1 LRRPCES
8 DVATEK
14 LSVSNSVFLST
25 PYGPPKYPFQQPL
38 EGLRPTLKI
47 LRNESPLNSIEANR
61 RSFLRRA
68 GAISLGLVSGI
79 FTRALAGT
87 TDAGKAIAPS
97 PAETPKADAAVT
109 PSTDRANLAFSLRQK
124 AAEND
129 RVLPVT
135 RPIVVEKNSEETSL
149 PALAGS
155 YSKCLPHDDLGQVN
169 KLAYQTYLS
178 ALASGKPQDFEKIPM
193 GGYFTLSNPMAAYSY
208 NLDACDSSQIPI
220 ASPPAFSSAEIAA
233 EMAELYWMA
242 LLRDVP
248 FFSYGSSEEIAKA
261 GTDLGKHLSGYADR
275 KESNGVVSPSRIFRD
290 GTAKGSLPGP
300 YISQFLWLEVPYGA
314 SKIPQ
319 KYRFPASGED
329 FLTDYSAWLRNQRG
343 FFPDDAIHLDAV
355 PRYIRTGR
363 DLIEYVH
370 RDFSYQAFLNAAL
383 IALGAAYAKHEPRA
397 PFSRENPYVD
407 SLTQTGFST
416 FGGPN
421 VLELIPRAASIAL
434 RASWYQKWLV
444 FRRLRP
450 QEFGGRVQNH
460 LAKKARYPIHE
471 DMFASEVLEKTRG
484 LHKSWLLPQAY
495 PEGTPTHPAFPAGHA
510 VLAGAG
516 ATIIKAFFDESYQLP
531 NPVQPSE
538 DGLSLKPYQGAE
550 KLTLG
555 NEIDK
560 LAANIGL
567 GRCFA
572 GIHWRS
578 DSREGLRVGEASAIS
593 LLKNL
598 KNTTREGMDRQF
610 KFTSFEGNQI
620 SI

>member
-1 LRRPCES
+1 L
-8 DVATEK
+8 
-14 LSVSNSVFLST
+14 
-25 PYGPPKYPFQQPL
+25 Q
-38 EGLRPTLKI
+38 
-47 LRNESPLNSIEANR
+47 NESPVNLIKANR

-68 GAISLGLVSGI
+68 GAIVLGLGSGI
-79 FTRALAGT
+79 FARGFAGS
-87 TDAGKAIAPS
+87 AGAGNAIAPS
-97 PAETPKADAAVT
+97 PAETPKDAVAVT
-109 PSTDRANLAFSLRQK
+109 PSTDRVELAFALRQK

-129 RVLPVT
+129 RALPAT
-135 RPIVVEKNSEETSL
+135 MPIPAAKNGNSEETSL
-149 PALAGS
+149 PAFAGS
-155 YSKCLPHDDLGQVN
+155 YSKGLPHDDLGQVN

-178 ALASGKPQDFEKIPM
+178 ALASGKLADFEKIPM
-193 GGYFTLSNPMAAYSY
+193 GGYFALSNPMAAYSY
-208 NLDACDSSQIPI
+208 NLDGCDSSQIPI
-220 ASPPAFSSAEIAA
+220 APPPSFSSAEAAA
-233 EMAELYWMA
+233 EMVELYWMS

-248 FFSYGSSEEIAKA
+248 FFSYESSEAVAKA
-261 GTDLGKHLSGYADR
+261 GADIGKHMSGYADR
-275 KESNGVVSPSRIFRD
+275 KETNGVVSPSRIFRE

-314 SKIPQ
+314 TKIPQ
-319 KYRFPASGED
+319 KYRFPASDED
-329 FLTDYSAWLRNQRG
+329 FLTDYTAWLRNQRG
-343 FFPDDAIHLDAV
+343 FFPDDAMHLDAV

-363 DLIEYVH
+363 DLVEYVH
-370 RDFSYQAFLNAAL
+370 RDFTYQPFLNAAL

-397 PFSRENPYVD
+397 PFSRANPYVD

-421 VLELIPRAASIAL
+421 VLEMIPRAASIAL
-434 RASWYQKWLV
+434 RASWYQKWLI
-444 FRRLRP
+444 FRKLRP
-450 QEFGGRVQNH
+450 QEFAGRVQNH
-460 LAKKARYPIHE
+460 LGKKARYPIHE
-471 DMFASEVLEKTRG
+471 DLFASEVLEKTRG
-484 LHKSWLLPQAY
+484 VHKSWLLSQAY
-495 PEGTPTHPAFPAGHA
+495 PEGTPTHPSFPAGHA

-538 DGLSLKPYQGAE
+538 DGLTLKPYQRSE

-567 GRCFA
+567 GRSFA

-578 DSREGLRVGEASAIS
+578 DSREGLRVGEAAAIS
-593 LLKNL
+593 VLRNW